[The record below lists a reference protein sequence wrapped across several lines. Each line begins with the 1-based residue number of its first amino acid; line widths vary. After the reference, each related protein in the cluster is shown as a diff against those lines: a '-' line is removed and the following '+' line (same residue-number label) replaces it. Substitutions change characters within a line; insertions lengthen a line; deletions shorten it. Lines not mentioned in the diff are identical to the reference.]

1 MLKLVLLMLITFLSS
16 HVYAMF
22 FSSYIYEMGAEQ
34 NFIAKSVM
42 NNTDQ
47 FNNYKVRIVKI
58 DLPGK
63 NGENVIYQ
71 KDRELLF
78 SPLSLNIPAGKT
90 DYFKLV
96 YIGPKDDQ
104 ERYYRVIFE
113 ENRIKAYDKLNN
125 KDASS
130 QFIPAVSLSTIFIV
144 QPRKQNLKY
153 NFDEQKGYLKNTG
166 NTTFRVIVSQ
176 GCEGSDEDATQF
188 YMLPGEEY
196 HNESLKGENRKFLVA
211 NKKYIPIGT
220 TCMVE

>member
-1 MLKLVLLMLITFLSS
+1 VLRSDLEQIEQVVKLRTMPFIQQVALDYLNILD
-16 HVYAMF
+16 
-22 FSSYIYEMGAEQ
+22 SYDQSVQTENRVEAIQ
-34 NFIAKSVM
+34 NL
-42 NNTDQ
+42 NTAL
-47 FNNYKVRIVKI
+47 R
-58 DLPGK
+58 
-63 NGENVIYQ
+63 
-71 KDRELLF
+71 DRELLF